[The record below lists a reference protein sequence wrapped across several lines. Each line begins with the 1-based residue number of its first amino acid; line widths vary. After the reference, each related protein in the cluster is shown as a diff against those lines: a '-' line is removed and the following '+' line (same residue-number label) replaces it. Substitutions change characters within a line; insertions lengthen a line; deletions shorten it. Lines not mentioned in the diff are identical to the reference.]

1 MKIKTK
7 LIISIATATSIIT
20 GLLSVPAYASYVYGV
35 EYNDNITSTTKDY
48 YDLPQHNYIGNDIGA
63 SYIYVTA
70 PRNVKYY
77 LSLYQRN
84 FIWSHR
90 LSDTDFICQT
100 AGLGGS
106 FYWNSI
112 SSNEGNTPA
121 YISITRVDRSNTT
134 TLGGYIK
141 SKTRTWR

>member
-7 LIISIATATSIIT
+7 LIISIATTASIVT
-20 GLLSVPAYASYVYGV
+20 GLLSVPAYASYAYGV
-35 EYNDNITSTTKDY
+35 QYKDTITSTTKDY

-84 FIWSHR
+84 FIWSKR
-90 LSDTDFICQT
+90 LSNTDFICQT

-106 FYWNSI
+106 CYWNSI
-112 SSNEGNTPA
+112 SSNEGSTSA

-141 SKTRTWR
+141 SRARTWR